1 MMTQSSLLQ
10 RIKKRGYLHQCTDES
25 GVDTL
30 LTSDTPCP
38 IYIGFD
44 CTATSLHV
52 GSLVQIMLL
61 RHIQQCGH
69 KPIILLGGGT
79 SRVGDPSGKEESRKI
94 LTDDAIEANK
104 AGIRKN
110 FEPFITFGDGP
121 TDAIIVDNADWL
133 LHLNYIEFLRD
144 IGPHFSIN
152 RMLTFDSVKLRLDRE
167 QSLSFLEFNYMI
179 LQAYDFTELYKHHNC
194 RIQIGGSDQWG
205 NIINGIELNRRLGSK
220 ELFGLT
226 TPLITT
232 SNGAKMGKSSAGA
245 IWLDPELLSPYDYW
259 QFWRNTDDSD
269 VGRFLRLFTEL
280 PLDEVKRLENL
291 EGSEIN
297 DAKKILATEVT
308 TLCHGKDAALDAANT
323 AQETFEKGGIGD
335 DLPTFTITT
344 SELKKGIAA
353 FSLFSRVELAESN
366 GAARRLIRG
375 GGAKINDKKV
385 TDENQIITQEYLNND
400 NIIKLSAGKKKHAI
414 IKPT

>member
-1 MMTQSSLLQ
+1 MTHSPLLQ
-10 RIKKRGYLHQCTDES
+10 RIYERGYVHQCTDES
-25 GVDTL
+25 GLNDVL
-30 LTSDTPCP
+30 KNTSPCP

-79 SRVGDPSGKEESRKI
+79 TRVGDPSGKEESRKI
-94 LTDDAIEANK
+94 LTAEDIEANK
-104 AGIRKN
+104 QGIAKN
-110 FEPFITFGDGP
+110 FTPFIRFGDGP
-121 TDAIIVDNADWL
+121 TDAVIVDNADWL
-133 LHLNYIEFLRD
+133 LGLHYIDFLRD

-152 RMLTFDSVKLRLDRE
+152 RMMTFDSVKLRLERE

-179 LQAYDFTELYKHHNC
+179 LQAYDFVQLHKTHNC

-205 NIINGIELNRRLGSK
+205 NIVNGIELNRRLGGK

-232 SNGAKMGKSSAGA
+232 SSGAKMGKSSQGA
-245 IWLDPELLSPYDYW
+245 IWLDPDLLSPYDYW
-259 QFWRNTDDSD
+259 QFWRNTEDGD

-280 PLDEVKRLENL
+280 PLEEISRLEKL
-291 EGSEIN
+291 QGSDIN
-297 DAKKILATEVT
+297 EAKKILANAAT
-308 TLCHGKDAALDAANT
+308 TLCHGLDAAKDAEAT
-323 AQETFEKGGIGD
+323 AERTFEQGGIGD
-335 DLPTFTITT
+335 SLPTVTIDEATLT
-344 SELKKGIAA
+344 AGIAA
-353 FSLFSRVELAESN
+353 FALFQHIGLADSN

-375 GGAKINDKKV
+375 GGAKINDDKV
-385 TDENQIITQEYLNND
+385 TDENQLITIDYLNAD
-400 NIIKLSAGKKKHAI
+400 GVIKCSSGKKKHVLV
-414 IKPT
+414 TL